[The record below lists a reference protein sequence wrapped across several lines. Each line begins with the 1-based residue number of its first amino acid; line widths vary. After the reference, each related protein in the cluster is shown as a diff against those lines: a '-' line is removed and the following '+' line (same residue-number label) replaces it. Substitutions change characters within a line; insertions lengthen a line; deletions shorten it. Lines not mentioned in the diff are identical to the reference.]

1 MKVQIDGNII
11 DTTLIYRIGEIVNV
25 RMDILDNVIECGF
38 CIYFLNKT
46 DLKISL
52 HISDS
57 PLMVKYNSF
66 SENKKDIKIQASAE
80 ILERITNCRNKLIEI
95 WKENQ
100 SCIPEI
106 KL

>member
-1 MKVQIDGNII
+1 MKINIDGNII
-11 DTTLIYRIGEIVNV
+11 DTTMIYRIGNIDEL
-25 RMDILDNVIECGF
+25 RRDMLDNIVEYGF
-38 CIYFLNKT
+38 CIYFLNKN

-57 PLMVKYNSF
+57 LLMAQYNKVR
-66 SENKKDIKIQASAE
+66 ENKKDIIVKAIAE

>member
-11 DTTLIYRIGEIVNV
+11 DTTLIYRIGDIENL
-25 RMDILDNVIECGF
+25 RRDILDNVVEYDF
-38 CIYFLNKT
+38 CVYFLNKN

-57 PLMVKYNSF
+57 SLMVQYKSF
-66 SENKKDIKIQASAE
+66 SENKKDILIQASND

>member
-1 MKVQIDGNII
+1 MKVQIDGNVI
-11 DTTLIYRIGEIVNV
+11 DSALIYRIGEIETL
-25 RMDILDNVIECGF
+25 RTDSYDNVIHYGF
-38 CIYFLNKT
+38 CICFLDKN

-57 PLMVKYNSF
+57 PLMAQYKSF
-66 SENKKDIKIQASAE
+66 SENRKDLIVQASAE

>member
-1 MKVQIDGNII
+1 MAQYNKV
-11 DTTLIYRIGEIVNV
+11 R
-25 RMDILDNVIECGF
+25 
-38 CIYFLNKT
+38 
-46 DLKISL
+46 
-52 HISDS
+52 
-57 PLMVKYNSF
+57 
-66 SENKKDIKIQASAE
+66 ENKKDIIVQAHAE